1 MYNSYRALSVGIA
14 ASMGVA
20 VELNDYHDLGSLL
33 KSDSYTSSYDGFDTN
48 NILDQFFTSY
58 DRKYKK
64 ASSELPSLKAYEKP
78 KSSIDSY
85 SRPNPDYH
93 DDLYEQKDYDP
104 YVSGYYGD
112 YERSHGYTSYSTLDD
127 YDHHSYTG

>member
-64 ASSELPSLKAYEKP
+64 ASAELPSLKAYE
-78 KSSIDSY
+78 
-85 SRPNPDYH
+85 
-93 DDLYEQKDYDP
+93 
-104 YVSGYYGD
+104 
-112 YERSHGYTSYSTLDD
+112 
-127 YDHHSYTG
+127 